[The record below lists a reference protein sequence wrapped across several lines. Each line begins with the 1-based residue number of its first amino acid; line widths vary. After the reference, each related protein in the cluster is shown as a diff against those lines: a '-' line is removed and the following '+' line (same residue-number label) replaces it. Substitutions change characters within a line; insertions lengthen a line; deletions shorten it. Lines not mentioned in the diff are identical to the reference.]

1 MRRPFLLQTDG
12 DVSAMR
18 KPYDLT
24 VPPNRDPQR
33 GNQRQ
38 VSLMHVFRA
47 SAENGDSKSDGRDYA
62 DGDRSI
68 NIRAKQRRDGIDE
81 SELRRHLNADLN
93 SLMNTIRLD
102 ASVDLTDS
110 PYLEKSVINFGFADM
125 SSLTMSDQTDTKIA
139 TSIRQ
144 SLIDHEPRLIADSIE
159 VTVRKDD
166 KTVAQKVAFDITAEM
181 VSDPVDIPLDF
192 VAEVDLG
199 AGKMVMKRLRVQ
211 T

>member
-1 MRRPFLLQTDG
+1 
-12 DVSAMR
+12 MR

-24 VPPNRDPQR
+24 VPPNRDPSR
-33 GNQRQ
+33 SNQRQ

-47 SAENGDSKSDGRDYA
+47 SAESGDARKDGKDYQ

-68 NIRAKQRRDGIDE
+68 NVRAKQRREGVDE

-93 SLMNTIRLD
+93 NLMNTIRLD
-102 ASVDLTDS
+102 ATVELEDH
-110 PYLEKSVINFGFADM
+110 PRVEKSVLNFGFADM
-125 SSLTMSDQTDTKIA
+125 SSLTQSHLTDQKIA
-139 TSIRQ
+139 TSIRE
-144 SLIDHEPRLIADSIE
+144 SLINHEPRLIPESIE
-159 VTVRKDD
+159 VVIRKDD
-166 KTVAQKVAFDITAEM
+166 RALTQQVAFDISAEM
-181 VSDPVDIPLDF
+181 VADPVDIPLDF

>member
-1 MRRPFLLQTDG
+1 
-12 DVSAMR
+12 MR

-24 VPPNRDPQR
+24 VPPARDPSR

-38 VSLMHVFRA
+38 VSLMHIFRA
-47 SAENGDSKSDGRDYA
+47 SSENGDGRA
-62 DGDRSI
+62 EGRELSDGDRSI

-93 SLMNTIRLD
+93 NLMNTIRLD
-102 ASVDLTDS
+102 ATVDLSDL
-110 PYLEKSVINFGFADM
+110 PFLEKSIINFGFADM
-125 SSLTMSDQTDTKIA
+125 SSLTMSHQTDAKIA
-139 TSIRQ
+139 ASIRQ
-144 SLIDHEPRLIADSIE
+144 SLIDHEPRLIAASIE
-159 VTVRKDD
+159 VTIREEDR
-166 KTVAQKVAFDITAEM
+166 TATQKVAFDITAEM
-181 VSDPVDIPLDF
+181 VGDPVDIPLDF

>member
-1 MRRPFLLQTDG
+1 
-12 DVSAMR
+12 MR

-24 VPPNRDPQR
+24 VPPNRDPSR
-33 GNQRQ
+33 SNQRQ

-47 SAENGDSKSDGRDYA
+47 SAESGDARKDGKDYQ

-68 NIRAKQRRDGIDE
+68 NVRAKQRREGVDE

-93 SLMNTIRLD
+93 NLMNTIRLD
-102 ASVDLTDS
+102 ATVELEDH
-110 PYLEKSVINFGFADM
+110 PRVEKSVLNFGFADM
-125 SSLTMSDQTDTKIA
+125 SSLTQSHLTDQKIA
-139 TSIRQ
+139 TSIRE
-144 SLIDHEPRLIADSIE
+144 SLINHEPRLIPDSIE
-159 VTVRKDD
+159 VVIRKDD
-166 KTVAQKVAFDITAEM
+166 RALTQQVAFDISAEM
-181 VSDPVDIPLDF
+181 VADPVDIPLDF